1 MFGKATAPNSW
12 AGWFEGNVMINGN
25 GFLTGMIPIT
35 SDANLKTNVQALT
48 NASEFLDQLLPKT
61 YDFLVDEHPEIAL
74 PSGPQMGFIAQDV
87 ELILPQLVKQATI
100 PATYDSTGAQLT
112 ASEDITTL
120 NYIGTIPILVAGSQH
135 QQATIAQLQDQI
147 NNCCSAQGGVAP
159 QGGSEHRMVPQENDL
174 HEQRLLIIPNPVA
187 DLTMLEYYV
196 PKAGKV
202 SLQVSTSDGKPL
214 ATLREELA
222 EAGAYNYSWNTTK
235 LAAGTYFCTFMLDG
249 AVVVKRA
256 VKVK

>member
-1 MFGKATAPNSW
+1 LWGETSGTAAKSYGVFGKATAPNSW
-12 AGWFEGNVMINGN
+12 AGWVEGNVMINGN

-112 ASEDITTL
+112 ASEDIKTL
-120 NYIGTIPILVAGSQH
+120 NYIG
-135 QQATIAQLQDQI
+135 
-147 NNCCSAQGGVAP
+147 
-159 QGGSEHRMVPQENDL
+159 
-174 HEQRLLIIPNPVA
+174 IIPLLSQAISSNKPPSPNSKTRSTTAVLHKEA
-187 DLTMLEYYV
+187 W
-196 PKAGKV
+196 PHKAAQSTEWYHKRTT
-202 SLQVSTSDGKPL
+202 STSSACSSSPIR
-214 ATLREELA
+214 LRT
-222 EAGAYNYSWNTTK
+222 SPCSSTTCRK
-235 LAAGTYFCTFMLDG
+235 Q
-249 AVVVKRA
+249 VK
-256 VKVK
+256 

>member
-1 MFGKATAPNSW
+1 MIGGGNVLRLQGTSKNLGPASSALCADPSGKRSRSVILRCSSVSYLQVTSFRRTLADPNDKRLCHRFEVLRGTLKTNGAYTSAYAGAFLAYDNADHTIGAEGISYGGTLESIGLWGETSGTAAKSYGVFGKATAPNSW

-100 PATYDSTGAQLT
+100 PAT
-112 ASEDITTL
+112 
-120 NYIGTIPILVAGSQH
+120 
-135 QQATIAQLQDQI
+135 
-147 NNCCSAQGGVAP
+147 
-159 QGGSEHRMVPQENDL
+159 
-174 HEQRLLIIPNPVA
+174 
-187 DLTMLEYYV
+187 
-196 PKAGKV
+196 
-202 SLQVSTSDGKPL
+202 
-214 ATLREELA
+214 
-222 EAGAYNYSWNTTK
+222 
-235 LAAGTYFCTFMLDG
+235 
-249 AVVVKRA
+249 KRGMMPM
-256 VKVK
+256 